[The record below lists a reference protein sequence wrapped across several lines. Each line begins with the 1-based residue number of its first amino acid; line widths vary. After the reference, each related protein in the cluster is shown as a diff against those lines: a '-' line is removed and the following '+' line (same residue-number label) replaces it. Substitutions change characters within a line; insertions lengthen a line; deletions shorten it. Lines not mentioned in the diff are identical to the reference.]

1 MDVSSSVAR
10 AVNAFLG
17 PPTMPLMDAIH
28 LHDSLVTL
36 EAMAFAL
43 GQQPYLVNNAAG
55 VEIERWRGQLAT
67 RVDDLV
73 EVVRGA
79 EPAGAHEEG
88 RRALF
93 LIRYEAENRPSLVPT
108 LASAIRSR
116 HQDII

>member
-17 PPTMPLMDAIH
+17 PQTMPLMEAIN

-36 EAMAFAL
+36 EATAFAL
-43 GQQPYLVNNAAG
+43 GQQPYLINNAAG
-55 VEIERWRGQLAT
+55 AEIERWREQLAT
-67 RVDDLV
+67 RLDDLV
-73 EVVRGA
+73 EVVRSA
-79 EPAGAHEEG
+79 TPAGAHEEG

-108 LASAIRSR
+108 LASAIRSK